1 MAVIGSCQQYKNP
14 VWGLVSLMLL
24 TLNGCSV
31 MPERTN
37 YQAQIIEE
45 QSTVEAWQQ
54 ISEMQSASTLT
65 DLLDSPALQ
74 TLIEQAR
81 VNHPGLQQTLLTLQI
96 RQVQLRQTQADQ
108 RPQVS
113 VSSSHERQSS
123 DNSFSSQL
131 NVGWQLDLWGK
142 IADSVSAAELDIV
155 EQQWLYQSAMDT
167 LAAEIMRAWLN
178 LIALQHSI
186 EIEQQRL
193 TDFEQTEL
201 FIAQRYRNGLGT
213 LEDVDS
219 ARTSVASS
227 RARLVAA
234 KEDLQRQ
241 QNDLRL
247 LTGQIVPVELL
258 TPTDYPEVVLPLAGL
273 PTQTMARRP
282 DLQAAFAAIQAN
294 DLRSQV
300 AYKDLLPELNLQLLL
315 NDSASNARGALFAA
329 PAWSILTQLTAPL
342 YQGGRLRAATEIAEL
357 QTEQSYQAYRE
368 LLLSAVV
375 EVDQAIS
382 QEQSL
387 ALQYQH
393 ISTALQS
400 AERNLLNYQQRY
412 RNGLATILELL
423 SVQQQRY
430 DLQAQLNTL
439 AYQRLANRIDL
450 GLALGLGVEA

>member
-1 MAVIGSCQQYKNP
+1 MI
-14 VWGLVSLMLL
+14 
-24 TLNGCSV
+24 
-31 MPERTN
+31 PERAD
-37 YQAQIIEE
+37 YQAEIDAETSQLQAWTVLEE
-45 QSTVEAWQQ
+45 MDTRSSLHQ
-54 ISEMQSASTLT
+54 
-65 DLLDSPALQ
+65 LLDDPDLHALIS
-74 TLIEQAR
+74 LAGE
-81 VNHPGLQQTLLTLQI
+81 NHPGLQQTLLTLQI

-123 DNSFSSQL
+123 DNRFSSQL

-258 TPTDYPEVVLPLAGL
+258 TPTDYPEVALPLAGL